1 MGDGVVVVATRG
13 SGSGGADRRLAAA
26 ECILKLPYLKQPLYF
41 KSVYLMARSIRSSN
55 LKLSKS
61 LVFER
66 QKSRGEDHELFLSG
80 GFTRD
85 AAPLERSFL
94 KTIGSLDPE
103 CIVAERAKTQ
113 RTWRSHLAAE
123 ITWR

>member
-1 MGDGVVVVATRG
+1 MHSQTAISQT
-13 SGSGGADRRLAAA
+13 AALFQERLLNFA
-26 ECILKLPYLKQPLYF
+26 
-41 KSVYLMARSIRSSN
+41 KSQ
-55 LKLSKS
+55 LSKS

-113 RTWRSHLAAE
+113 RTWPSILAAE
-123 ITWR
+123 II